1 MLAQP
6 SPAGPHHLAFWSSLP
21 WSLETPRSSRCRRW
35 VGGHHGLV
43 GEPCH
48 AWSLHMLK
56 APRCSGAALRWSLC
70 PLEAQ
75 RAFGTHGFCTLLC
88 DLLLEFALS
97 TQDPR
102 TYTHFSVCT
111 MVPSLDPCGDRG
123 IGTGPLRVRAHV
135 VLCLWSWSLKHEGD
149 WAQRVGPPGA
159 GDGGSGSQ
167 PAFGLKVR

>member
-1 MLAQP
+1 
-6 SPAGPHHLAFWSSLP
+6 
-21 WSLETPRSSRCRRW
+21 
-35 VGGHHGLV
+35 
-43 GEPCH
+43 
-48 AWSLHMLK
+48 MLK

-149 WAQRVGPPGA
+149 RAQRVGLSARIGPRPQPG
-159 GDGGSGSQ
+159 
-167 PAFGLKVR
+167 GLPTLLEALPRLRAVSSFQDWKDHQHACGQAAAVTVQADEVHVAESVMEKAAV